1 MLGNATSIG
10 DNVYPKPVNPN
21 DALAILQYTVG
32 KHTGYTTDLWG
43 NYTVYGNVTSI
54 GDNVY
59 PKPVNPN
66 DALAILQYTVGKHT
80 GYTTDLWGE

>member
-1 MLGNATSIG
+1 
-10 DNVYPKPVNPN
+10 
-21 DALAILQYTVG
+21 VG